1 MGPKAATLK
10 KYPRSDLNLLP
21 SCCSKGSKK
30 EYKFLLTLQKTELL
44 SFLFPSAIFDIEF
57 G

>member
-10 KYPRSDLNLLP
+10 KYPRSDLNLLL

-30 EYKFLLTLQKTELL
+30 EYKFLITLQKTELL
-44 SFLFPSAIFDIEF
+44 SFLFPSAIFDIEYE
-57 G
+57 